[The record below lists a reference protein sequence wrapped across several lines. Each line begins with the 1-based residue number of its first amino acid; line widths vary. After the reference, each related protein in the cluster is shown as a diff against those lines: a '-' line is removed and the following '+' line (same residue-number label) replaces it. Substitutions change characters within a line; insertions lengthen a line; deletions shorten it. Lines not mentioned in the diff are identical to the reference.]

1 MIGLYTNFHDFN
13 SLIDNNG
20 SFFPTSPYYV
30 VIIIS
35 IISKG
40 KFFREDGSSGE
51 SHMSGVCGGGRRGVL
66 EREKG
71 FCHKSSPG
79 LKSFT

>member
-13 SLIDNNG
+13 SFIDNNG

-51 SHMSGVCGGGRRGVL
+51 SHMSGVCVGGGE
-66 EREKG
+66 ERSFGEGEG
-71 FCHKSSPG
+71 FLP
-79 LKSFT
+79 